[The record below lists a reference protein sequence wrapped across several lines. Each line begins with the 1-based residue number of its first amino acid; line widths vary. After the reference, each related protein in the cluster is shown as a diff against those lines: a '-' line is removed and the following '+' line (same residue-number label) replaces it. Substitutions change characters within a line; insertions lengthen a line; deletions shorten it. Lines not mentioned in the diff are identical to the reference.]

1 MRLTALILNP
11 PTWSDEYYRRKK
23 GEEQLDQVVDTP
35 YLETLGRY
43 RLIQLADVLAFFL
56 RRYVEMKEQ
65 LVPAKYSDEQE
76 GVDGWIELL
85 RRRSIGTSF
94 IYPKKGRV
102 RSESLFYDRAPK
114 SIRDL

>member
-1 MRLTALILNP
+1 M
-11 PTWSDEYYRRKK
+11 
-23 GEEQLDQVVDTP
+23 
-35 YLETLGRY
+35 
-43 RLIQLADVLAFFL
+43 IQLADVLAFFL

-94 IYPKKGRV
+94 TYPKKGRV